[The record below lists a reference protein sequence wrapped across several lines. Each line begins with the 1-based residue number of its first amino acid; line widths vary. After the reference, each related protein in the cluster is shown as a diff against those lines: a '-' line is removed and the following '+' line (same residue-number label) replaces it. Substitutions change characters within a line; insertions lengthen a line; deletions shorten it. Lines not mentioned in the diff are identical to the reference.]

1 MSESEL
7 GEGSDGS
14 GSTDWNEAR
23 RRASVIASTF
33 ADGEGLARLT
43 VAEAIVILGVGRTTI
58 YAWRACYNADRR
70 VSSLLRRRRGRS
82 TGIRPLDARVDAII
96 AENIKIFY
104 LTKTKPRLS
113 DLLGRIHAACHN
125 AGLAKPAWRTVK
137 RRLRDVDLREMA
149 LRREG
154 RAAATALDPAVGTY
168 SAALPLD
175 VVQIDHTVVDVFIVD
190 EITRQVIDRPVL
202 TLAID
207 VCTRMVTG
215 YYIGLDDPSTTRT
228 GVTFAQSVFE
238 KDKWLA
244 DRKLDLSWPV
254 AGLPR
259 SVHVDN
265 GSDFR
270 SYDFTRALEDLGV
283 EVIHRPIARPHYG
296 GHIERLIGTTIGA
309 LHLLPGTTFSN
320 IRQRGDYPSEARAA
334 LTLSEL
340 DTWLAYEILG
350 KYHNR
355 VHSALKRPPAAVW
368 AELAPAARLRMPSD
382 RMAFLVHLLP
392 SQWHRVR
399 RDGVHLF
406 GIHYWSDAL
415 TQFIG
420 REDGKL
426 QVRYDPRD
434 LSRVYVRLP
443 GEDRYVE
450 ANYADTRRSPVTLW
464 ELRRST
470 ARLSDQGRRE
480 ANEDLIFNSIDAQR
494 AIEDAA
500 VARTKSA
507 RKAAAVRPPSP
518 STPKDEFFDL
528 GTIDSRDP
536 TLQTFSM
543 EMLDDPGRRH

>member
-1 MSESEL
+1 MANSEQPMSAEYADEA
-7 GEGSDGS
+7 
-14 GSTDWNEAR
+14 DWAEAR
-23 RRASVIASTF
+23 RRASVVARTLDDV
-33 ADGEGLARLT
+33 DGPARLT
-43 VAEAIVILGVGRTTI
+43 PAEAGSLLGVSRTTI
-58 YAWRACYNADRR
+58 YEWRARYSADRR
-70 VSSLLRRRRGRS
+70 VSSLLPKQKGRP
-82 TGIRPLDARVDAII
+82 TGKRPLDARVNAII
-96 AENIKIFY
+96 SELIDTFY
-104 LTKTKPRLS
+104 LTSEKPRLS
-113 DLLGRIHAACHN
+113 DLVGRIHTACHN

-137 RRLRDVDLREMA
+137 RRIGDLDLRNIA

-154 RAAATALDPAVGTY
+154 VAAAIALDPAVGSY

-190 EITRQVIDRPVL
+190 EISRQVIDRPVL

-215 YYIGLDDPSTTRT
+215 YYVGLDDPSTTRT
-228 GVTFAQSVFE
+228 GVTFAHSVFE

-244 DRKLDLSWPV
+244 DRKLELPWPV

-270 SYDFTRALEDLGV
+270 GHDFTRALEDFGV
-283 EVIHRPIARPHYG
+283 KVIHRPIARPHYG
-296 GHIERLIGTTIGA
+296 GHIERLIGTTMGA
-309 LHLLPGTTFSN
+309 LHLLPGSTFSSV
-320 IRQRGDYPSEARAA
+320 QKRGGYPSEARAT
-334 LTLSEL
+334 LTLKEL
-340 DTWLAYEILG
+340 DAWLAYEILG

-368 AELAPAARLRMPSD
+368 AELAPVARLRIPGD

-392 SQWHRVR
+392 SQWRLVR

-406 GIHYWSDAL
+406 GIRYWSDAL
-415 TQFIG
+415 TQFIV
-420 REDGKL
+420 RDIGKL

-434 LSRVYVRLP
+434 LSSVYVRLP

-450 ANYADTRRSPVTLW
+450 ANYADTRRAPVTLW
-464 ELRRST
+464 ELRRVTGRLT
-470 ARLSDQGRRE
+470 AQGRRE
-480 ANEDLIFNSIDAQR
+480 ANEDLIFKSIDAQR

-507 RKAAAVRPPSP
+507 RKAVAVRPPLP
-518 STPKDEFFDL
+518 SKPGNETIDL
-528 GTIDSRDP
+528 GTIDSSDP
-536 TLQTFSM
+536 ALQTFSM
-543 EMLDDPGRRH
+543 EMMDDPRRRR

>member
-1 MSESEL
+1 MANSEQPMSAEYADEA
-7 GEGSDGS
+7 
-14 GSTDWNEAR
+14 DWAEAR
-23 RRASVIASTF
+23 RRASVVARTLDDV
-33 ADGEGLARLT
+33 DGPARLT
-43 VAEAIVILGVGRTTI
+43 PAEAGSLLGVSRTTI
-58 YAWRACYNADRR
+58 YEWRARYSADRR
-70 VSSLLRRRRGRS
+70 VSSLLPKQKGRP
-82 TGIRPLDARVDAII
+82 TGKRPLDARVNAII
-96 AENIKIFY
+96 SELIDTFY
-104 LTKTKPRLS
+104 LTSEKPRLS
-113 DLLGRIHAACHN
+113 DLMGRIHTACHN

-137 RRLRDVDLREMA
+137 RRIGDLDLRNIA

-154 RAAATALDPAVGTY
+154 VAAAIALDPAVGSY

-175 VVQIDHTVVDVFIVD
+175 VIQIDHTVVDVFIVD
-190 EITRQVIDRPVL
+190 EISRQVIDRPVL

-215 YYIGLDDPSTTRT
+215 YYVGLDDPSTTRT
-228 GVTFAQSVFE
+228 GVTFAHSVFE

-244 DRKLDLSWPV
+244 DRKLELPWPV

-270 SYDFTRALEDLGV
+270 GHDFTRALEDFGV
-283 EVIHRPIARPHYG
+283 KVIHRPIARPHYG
-296 GHIERLIGTTIGA
+296 GHIERLIGTTMGA
-309 LHLLPGTTFSN
+309 LHLLPGSTFSSV
-320 IRQRGDYPSEARAA
+320 QKRGGYPSEARAT
-334 LTLSEL
+334 LTLKEL
-340 DTWLAYEILG
+340 DAWLAYEILG

-368 AELAPAARLRMPSD
+368 AELAPMARLRMPGD

-392 SQWHRVR
+392 SQWRLVR

-406 GIHYWSDAL
+406 GIRYWSDAL

-420 REDGKL
+420 RDIGKL

-434 LSRVYVRLP
+434 LSSVYVRLP

-450 ANYADTRRSPVTLW
+450 ANYADTRRAPVTLW
-464 ELRRST
+464 ELRRVTGRLT
-470 ARLSDQGRRE
+470 AQGRRE
-480 ANEDLIFNSIDAQR
+480 ANEDLIFKSIDAQR

-507 RKAAAVRPPSP
+507 RKAVAVRPPLP
-518 STPKDEFFDL
+518 SKPGNETIDL
-528 GTIDSRDP
+528 GTIDSSDP
-536 TLQTFSM
+536 ALQTFSM
-543 EMLDDPGRRH
+543 EMMDDPRQRR